1 MFFARPAFASRLP
14 DFGAE
19 HAGKRLVFGGK
30 RTQNKAHAKQ
40 ANAAALLFGAKPA
53 PRKGE
58 IMVKYAAVEFDAS
71 SARTGARS
79 KDARRPLQ
87 LVQT

>member
-30 RTQNKAHAKQ
+30 RTQNKQ
-40 ANAAALLFGAKPA
+40 MPPLCFLERN
-53 PRKGE
+53 
-58 IMVKYAAVEFDAS
+58 
-71 SARTGARS
+71 
-79 KDARRPLQ
+79 RRPGKAKLW
-87 LVQT
+87 